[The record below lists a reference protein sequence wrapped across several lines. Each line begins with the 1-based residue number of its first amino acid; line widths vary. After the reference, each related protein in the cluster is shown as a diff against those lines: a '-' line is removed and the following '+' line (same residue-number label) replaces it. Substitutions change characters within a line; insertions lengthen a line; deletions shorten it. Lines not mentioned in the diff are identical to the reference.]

1 MTFRKTRKE
10 FDDFTMD
17 DTWQEL
23 GRISSEN
30 LFTFLA
36 LSKSEITLYNKKT
49 RIVTKY
55 CFKKNSQISIQK
67 NQMVFHTADLHGF
80 SSQSLQD

>member
-1 MTFRKTRKE
+1 MTFGKTRKI
-10 FDDFTMD
+10 FDKFVMD

-23 GRISSEN
+23 GRISSEH

-36 LSKSEITLYNKKT
+36 LSTSEITLYNKKR

-55 CFKKNSQISIQK
+55 RFKKNSQISIRK
-67 NQMVFHTADLHGF
+67 NQMMFRIADLHGF
-80 SSQSLQD
+80 QSQSMQN